1 MLMTETLS
9 ESPPAESPRA
19 AWTRRLSWSRVR
31 RQKLIDRAI
40 RAIPWVLGA
49 LFGAVALH
57 LLTILA
63 LPTLWPG
70 APYRA
75 LAAALPLGKT
85 AILPR
90 PDPDSLGAAFPDPFA
105 AMALCRF
112 DLSQGSARIRAEADG
127 AHPFSISVRLTDGT
141 TIFSGNDRDT
151 PSGRFNIRIVTQKQ
165 ADAEDVSQNSGGEAA
180 PNSAPALGQSGA
192 RDDELRLTSP
202 NLRGFV
208 VFRALASRE
217 EDYDAARSALTTARC
232 SAETPSP

>member
-1 MLMTETLS
+1 MTETLS
-9 ESPPAESPRA
+9 DSPRVA
-19 AWTRRLSWSRVR
+19 GTRRLSWSRVGR
-31 RQKLIDRAI
+31 EKQIDRAV

-75 LAAALPLGKT
+75 LAAGLPLGKT

-105 AMALCRF
+105 ATALCRF
-112 DLSQGSARIRAEADG
+112 DLSQGSARIRAQVDG

-141 TIFSGNDRDT
+141 IIYSGNDRDA

-165 ADAEDVSQNSGGEAA
+165 ADAEDVSQTSGGDAA
-180 PNSAPALGQSGA
+180 PAPDQSGA
-192 RDDELRLTSP
+192 AEGELRLTSP

-217 EDYDAARSALTTARC
+217 EDYDAAGSALATAQC
-232 SAETPSP
+232 AMEKPSP